1 VKRELTWQ
9 GRGTKRQ
16 CVFER
21 NRTHDLP
28 NTWRAIYPLSYKNPW
43 EQGHFTE
50 FICERRPAFCPML
63 ESCWLIHLSHFIT
76 KLKNSPSLFTY
87 TFLESLPECSLS
99 STVNTITQS
108 ALWAKLVN
116 TNGEWRHVRSSW
128 LFSSLSYVH
137 NFDFDLNA
145 SSCMPPK
152 YQIRIRMNDNLN
164 DLVNA
169 WA

>member
-1 VKRELTWQ
+1 MT
-9 GRGTKRQ
+9 
-16 CVFER
+16 
-21 NRTHDLP
+21 
-28 NTWRAIYPLSYKNPW
+28 RAWDKETMCPQKESNPW
-43 EQGHFTE
+43 PPEQMAGNLSTELQEQGHLTE
-50 FICERRPAFCPML
+50 FICERRPALCPML

-87 TFLESLPECSLS
+87 NFLESLPECSLS
-99 STVNTITQS
+99 STVNTIAQS

-116 TNGEWRHVRSSW
+116 INGEWRYVRSSW
-128 LFSSLSYVH
+128 LFSSLC

-145 SSCMPPK
+145 SSCMPK

-164 DLVNA
+164 ELVNA